1 MTVRFTERADK
12 DYAALSAM
20 VRRAFGKQ
28 LVFLLENP
36 RHPSLRAKK
45 LEGHDDLWQARVNRS
60 WRFYFTELDQETKE
74 VSAELA
80 PVISANL

>member
-12 DYAALSAM
+12 DYAALSAI

-60 WRFYFTELDQETKE
+60 WRFYFKIEGDEYAIIAIVPHPK
-74 VSAELA
+74 
-80 PVISANL
+80 

>member
-1 MTVRFTERADK
+1 MYVRFTERADK
-12 DYAALSAM
+12 DYAALSAN
-20 VRRAFGKQ
+20 VRKAFGKQ

-60 WRFYFTELDQETKE
+60 WRFYFKIEGDECAIIGIMSHPE
-74 VSAELA
+74 
-80 PVISANL
+80 

>member
-1 MTVRFTERADK
+1 MTVRFTQRADK
-12 DYAALSAM
+12 DYAALSAT

-36 RHPSLRAKK
+36 RYPSLRAKK

-60 WRFYFTELDQETKE
+60 WRFYFKIERDEYAIIAIVPHPK
-74 VSAELA
+74 
-80 PVISANL
+80 